1 MKMRITKLNV
11 GWCSKLGEGGRRLN
25 MNYIKGMMIFDQG
38 SAIELSFSFEYASV
52 IWLSECC

>member
-11 GWCSKLGEGGRRLN
+11 GWCNKLGEDGRGLN
-25 MNYIKGMMIFDQG
+25 KNYIKGMLIFNRR
-38 SAIELSFSFEYASV
+38 SAIELSFSFEYAIV